1 MNKRRFDN
9 TESFIYSAAFD
20 RVTKICYM
28 VIQEATPFI
37 LVISMGWGE
46 LKGYIRTSKFL
57 QTLKAPS
64 MLV

>member
-9 TESFIYSAAFD
+9 TESFTYSAAFD

-37 LVISMGWGE
+37 LVISMG
-46 LKGYIRTSKFL
+46 
-57 QTLKAPS
+57 
-64 MLV
+64 